1 MKKILSV
8 SFVIAFVIIAC
19 SRNTIANK
27 EPVIPRRETITTSI
41 PDSTTIISAPA
52 VELTDATSIALG
64 KTIFE
69 TRCGRCHGLKNT
81 ADYTS
86 QRWDG
91 ILRSMAPKA
100 RLTQTEI
107 QQVTAYVKAN
117 SKK

>member
-1 MKKILSV
+1 MKRILSV

-27 EPVIPRRETITTSI
+27 EPVIPRRETFTSV
-41 PDSTTIISAPA
+41 PDSTTIISAPV
-52 VELTDATSIALG
+52 VELTDAASIALG
-64 KTIFE
+64 KTVFE

-86 QRWDG
+86 QRWEG

>member
-1 MKKILSV
+1 MKRTISV
-8 SFVIAFVIIAC
+8 SLVIALVIIAC
-19 SRNTIANK
+19 SRNTIASK
-27 EPVIPRRETITTSI
+27 EPVIPRRETSTTST
-41 PDSTTIISAPA
+41 PDSTTTVSQPT
-52 VELTDATSIALG
+52 VELTDAVSIALG

-86 QRWDG
+86 QRWEG
-91 ILRSMAPKA
+91 ILRSMTPKA

>member
-1 MKKILSV
+1 MKTILSV

-19 SRNTIANK
+19 SRKTIASK
-27 EPVIPRRETITTSI
+27 EPVIPRRETSSPV
-41 PDSTTIISAPA
+41 PDSTTIVSPSV
-52 VELTDATSIALG
+52 VELTDAASIAWG
-64 KTIFE
+64 KSIFE
-69 TRCGRCHGLKNT
+69 TRCVRCHGLKNT

-86 QRWDG
+86 QRWEG
-91 ILRSMAPKA
+91 ILRLMAPKA